1 MPTLAYLAATIVA
14 LWGIAHAV
22 PTRRVLAGFTPISAD
37 NRRVLTQE
45 WLAEAFTMWGSAFL
59 IVVVTAHS
67 GDPTMRAWVYRGIA
81 GLLLA
86 IAALTAVTGS
96 RTSVVWFKV
105 CPVVLTVSAALLF
118 TASAG

>member
-1 MPTLAYLAATIVA
+1 VQTLAYLAATMVA

-22 PTRRVLAGFTPISAD
+22 PTRRVIAGFTPISTD

-45 WLAEAFTMWGSAFL
+45 WAAEAFTTWGIAVL
-59 IVVVTAHS
+59 IVIVTALT
-67 GDPTMRAWVYRGIA
+67 GDTTMTAWAYGGIA

-96 RTSVVWFKV
+96 RTPVVWFKV
-105 CPVVLTVSAALLF
+105 CPVVLAASAALLL
-118 TASAG
+118 TASAA